1 MLPRDTADQISA
13 AGTFCT
19 LYSPYVVP
27 IYVVALFGNSWFLS
41 PSRSICFTVNEVRK
55 ESIRMNS
62 WIRPKAIAMIFKYVR
77 PRFLHSFKKI
87 QKRCELCSI
96 ANSARLWQ
104 QGITPTG
111 TEGNGKTSV
120 MIFHASLHVKVEP
133 SSGSFLVFPM
143 VVHHSFSAWRGEDLR
158 CAAVHFKGMEPWQ
171 RLQDPSGW
179 STLRLLRSA
188 LQRQLKHEQ
197 C

>member
-41 PSRSICFTVNEVRK
+41 PSRSICFTVYEVRK

-120 MIFHASLHVKVEP
+120 KLNLATCQTDLSCIFTCKSRTIIRFLSCFSYGCAS
-133 SSGSFLVFPM
+133 FVF
-143 VVHHSFSAWRGEDLR
+143 SLAWR
-158 CAAVHFKGMEPWQ
+158 
-171 RLQDPSGW
+171 
-179 STLRLLRSA
+179 RS
-188 LQRQLKHEQ
+188 EM
-197 C
+197 CGSPF